1 MNLKINDTNLTTIK
15 ESFLEIAEQILNYY
29 ILNVNGNQ
37 YRIKNIE
44 FYYYNENKHPDQNS
58 HSLKYKR
65 AKERQILNAQWYLHK
80 ISINKKYNYKS
91 LDYTFGD
98 SINYGGILI
107 KEVVKLNYNTK
118 INFSQSKFIDE
129 LIDKL
134 QPKTKEDFLEMIE
147 NKNKINFIYKENIPK
162 YNILRWTRKGL
173 TNNDKFKNMEYAFKI
188 EDL

>member
-29 ILNVNGNQ
+29 ILDVNGKQ

-80 ISINKKYNYKS
+80 ISINKKYNYKG

-98 SINYGGILI
+98 GKNYGGILI
-107 KEVVKLNYNTK
+107 KEVVELNNYENK
-118 INFSQSKFIDE
+118 FSQSNFINE
-129 LIDKL
+129 IIDILK
-134 QPKTKEDFLEMIE
+134 PTSKDDFLKMIE
-147 NKNKINFIYKENIPK
+147 NDNKINFKYKEKIPK
-162 YNILRWTRKGL
+162 YNILAWTRKGL
-173 TNNDKFKNMEYAFKI
+173 TKEDKFINSGYAFKL
-188 EDL
+188 ENL